1 MKKILFAMV
10 AIAAMSACTKS
21 EVQYDKPISEI
32 GFAPVARNITKAAL
46 GVTDNVYPETQNI
59 GIWSNY
65 DGNVDSGKTV
75 NYATQF
81 TVSYIEDKQFTY
93 HSDTDPKSWAG
104 VTPYYWPTNGSL
116 VFAGYSMT
124 APDAEGTNAAE
135 VGTSREYSFS
145 SDELKINGYTQSTDP
160 ANTFDLLWFGRTNTS
175 HNYRN
180 MSKAVDV
187 EFSHALAWIT
197 IKVVGTGS
205 VLDNDNVWGIT
216 SVVINNVANSGNV
229 TCKGSGANAA
239 KWNNLGTQD
248 NSITVWSVEG
258 NDNTTKYTNSQKLKS
273 DAAPIEITPNGVLV
287 IPQEPKNLTIKYI
300 YKTPAG
306 VLIEEESNVP
316 LSLNGATQPG
326 TSGDNPI
333 PNDHTNWQSGTH
345 YTYTLTFR
353 QSEILISPTVDTD
366 WATVNQGVNVN

>member
-1 MKKILFAMV
+1 MKKILFAIV
-10 AIAAMSACTKS
+10 AVAAMSACTKT

-46 GVTDNVYPETQNI
+46 GVEDNVYPITQNI

-65 DGNVDSGKTV
+65 DGNVDSEETV
-75 NYATQF
+75 DYDTQF

-124 APDAEGTNAAE
+124 APATQGTNAAE

-160 ANTFDLLWFGRTNTS
+160 ANTFDLLWFGRTKTS

-205 VLDNDNVWGIT
+205 VLDDDNVWGIT
-216 SVVINNVANSGNV
+216 SVVINNVANTGNV
-229 TCKGSGANAA
+229 TCIGSGANAA
-239 KWNNLGTQD
+239 EWKNLGTQN

-258 NDNTTKYTNSQKLKS
+258 NDNTTKYNNSKKLTS
-273 DAAPIEITPNGVLV
+273 TAASIETTPNGVLV

-316 LSLNGATQPG
+316 LSLNGAT
-326 TSGDNPI
+326 SGDNPI
-333 PNDHTNWQSGTH
+333 SNDHTNWQSGTH